1 MEIEQ
6 KNIRVGS
13 TVRITD
19 GPHAGTAGVA
29 ARYQP
34 QWDEANKGLLPAWDI
49 RILDGRLLEHEPE
62 RNLELIVH
70 EPVVEDAPAETTPGR
85 IEVRTRVFESPDTVM
100 IPEGWQIF
108 SIENTSEYLPG
119 EMGVYSGY
127 MQHFT
132 HVNLWREVVDPPAPP
147 DGDAKS

>member
-85 IEVRTRVFESPDTVM
+85 IEVRTLAFKLADEIDLL

-108 SIENTSEYLPG
+108 SIENTSVFVQIG
-119 EMGVYSGY
+119 GY
-127 MQHFT
+127 IECLT